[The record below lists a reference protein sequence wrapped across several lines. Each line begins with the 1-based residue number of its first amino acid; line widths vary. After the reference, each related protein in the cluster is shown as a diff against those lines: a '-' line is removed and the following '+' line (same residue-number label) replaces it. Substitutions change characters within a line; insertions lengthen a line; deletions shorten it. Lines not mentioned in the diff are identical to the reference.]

1 MTDHVPINPCTIPQ
15 FTGDLDAL
23 EKNKTA
29 IDTAAGTF
37 RDAGSNVD
45 SEFQGLAAFYSA
57 PEAEKLFATTKP
69 VKTDSDFFAD
79 QLESASKAL
88 GEYIT
93 EARPIVARLKELQA
107 KATTFTG
114 KISGDKHWKDDG
126 DKIDENNDLIHDV
139 NAAVSAFWAAERT
152 CANKIRALYCAAPLV
167 ADDGSHGANMY
178 GYKGEDLN
186 KAQDLPWGSQLEET
200 HRAWEI
206 GYWVKS
212 FVWDGLIVDG
222 IWGTIRGLGTLV
234 GVDGW
239 DKAGQAWT
247 GLAKLATG
255 LTIASIPGVGTA
267 FWLADDKDLPGW
279 IRDSRTA
286 VKETGKALVAWDE
299 WGKNP
304 ARAAGAVTFNVL
316 TTVFTGG
323 AGTAAKAGTVAKVIS
338 VAGKAGR
345 LIDPMT
351 YIGKAGSLAKVKVGD
366 LFANFGKVDGAFP
379 KITDVVWKD
388 LPKADMPGVHFPHP
402 EDTVRLPDDAAG
414 RPQFYDKTTHQLLD
428 HQGLPK
434 QDLTTVPKGP
444 DHPLAHTP
452 EHERVPAG
460 VGAHTADVT
469 SHTPGGTAGHTPGGI
484 TDHTPGGTTGHTPG
498 GTAGHTPG
506 GVADHTPHN
515 SHTGPDGNGTTPTHT
530 TGGHGDTTPTHT
542 TGGHGDTTPT
552 GGAGHHPDTPSTGG
566 GHGGGGI
573 PHQGGGG
580 IPDNLGHGQ
589 GHGGGGIPD
598 NLGHGRGGDRP
609 ELPPHRDNPHHYTEA
624 ERKQIMEYQVH
635 RANDPTDPYFKKY
648 YNKLGYRLKA
658 DVPDHTGLVPP
669 QLVEIRPGEWV
680 PKSKLPPPIPPDYLG
695 PAESVAHDHPS
706 VTKEMRETLDNAAK
720 ARQDAITADKPYH
733 DAHGDAKDLHKAE
746 NTAESQAA
754 LDAAKEAHAPFH
766 EAASKASESYG
777 ELIASE
783 HAIPKEF
790 PGAERMKVEGP
801 ANGNDQFDQVY
812 KHGDRYV
819 VVEAKSQ
826 VTTELGERRIN
837 GVRTAQGTRKY
848 FEDILDQMEKRGK
861 KSKSE
866 EELADALRTALEE
879 DRIDYVVVKG
889 QDSMGSYTG
898 YTIRRFDISK

>member
-23 EKNKTA
+23 EQDKNAITA
-29 IDTAAGTF
+29 AAGTF

-45 SEFQGLAAFYSA
+45 SEFQGLSAFYSA
-57 PEAEKLFATTKP
+57 PEAAQLFATTKP

-79 QLESASKAL
+79 QLESAATAL

-93 EARPIVARLKELQA
+93 EARPIVARLKELQT
-107 KATTFTG
+107 KATTFSS
-114 KISGDKHWKDDG
+114 KISGDAHWKDDG

-152 CANKIRALYCAAPLV
+152 CANKIRALYCAPPLT

-200 HRAWEI
+200 HRAWEV

-255 LTIASIPGVGTA
+255 LAIMSVPGMSTA
-267 FWLADDKDLPGW
+267 FWMADDKDLPGW

-345 LIDPMT
+345 LIDPIT
-351 YIGKAGSLAKVKVGD
+351 YIGKAGSLAKMKIGD
-366 LFANFGKVDGAFP
+366 LFANLGKVDGAFP
-379 KITDVVWKD
+379 KIDDVIWKD
-388 LPKADMPGVHFPHP
+388 LPKADAPGITFPHP
-402 EDTVRLPDDAAG
+402 EDTVRLPDDALG
-414 RPQFYDKTTHQLLD
+414 RPQYFDKTTNQLLD
-428 HQGLPK
+428 HNGLPK
-434 QDLTTVPKGP
+434 QDLTSVPKGG
-444 DHPLAHTP
+444 DHPLA
-452 EHERVPAG
+452 EVPKQEKVPVG

-469 SHTPGGTAGHTPGGI
+469 SHTPGGPAAHTPGGAADHTPGGI
-484 TDHTPGGTTGHTPG
+484 ADN
-498 GTAGHTPG
+498 TA
-506 GVADHTPHN
+506 HN
-515 SHTGPDGNGTTPTHT
+515 SHAEPGGGTG
-530 TGGHGDTTPTHT
+530 TGGHG
-542 TGGHGDTTPT
+542 GNDTTPT
-552 GGAGHHPDTPSTGG
+552 GGTAHGGDGG
-566 GHGGGGI
+566 GVPHQGDGGGI

-580 IPDNLGHGQ
+580 IPHQ
-589 GHGGGGIPD
+589 GGSGLPD
-598 NLGHGRGGDRP
+598 NLGHGPGHGADGTGPVAPGHGERP
-609 ELPPHRDNPHHYTEA
+609 ELPPHRDNPHDYTTA

-648 YNKLGYRLKA
+648 YNKLGYRLRA

-669 QLVEIRPGEWV
+669 QLVETAPDVWV
-680 PKSKLPPPIPPDYLG
+680 PKSDIPPPIPPDYLG
-695 PAESVAHDHPS
+695 KATSIDHTHPS
-706 VTKEMRETLDNAAK
+706 VTKELRDSLDQAAK
-720 ARQDAITADKPYH
+720 ERHDAIAADKGPH
-733 DAHGDAKDLHKAE
+733 DAYGDAKAAHKVHG
-746 NTAESQAA
+746 TAETQAA
-754 LDAAKEAHAPFH
+754 LDAARAEHAPLH
-766 EAASKASESYG
+766 EALSKKSEAYG
-777 ELIASE
+777 EAIARE
-783 HAIPKEF
+783 HAIPREF
-790 PGAERMKVEGP
+790 HGAEEQKLHGP
-801 ANGNDQFDQVY
+801 DNGNDQFDQVY

-819 VVEAKSQ
+819 VVEAKSN
-826 VTTELGERRIN
+826 VTTELGERRIG
-837 GVRTAQGTRKY
+837 GVRVSQGTRAY
-848 FEDILDQMEKRGK
+848 FEDILKQMKKRGEK
-861 KSKSE
+861 IQSE
-866 EELADALRTALEE
+866 KDLYEALKAALDANPP
-879 DRIDYVVVKG
+879 RIDYVVVKG
-889 QDSMGSYTG
+889 ADNTGTYAG
-898 YTIRRFDISK
+898 YTIRRFDLTK